1 MKQHSR
7 LALRLAAGLVSLA
20 LAGGW
25 AANAQAQGIAYA
37 FGQETISGVSITP
50 LTTLVSGVDTST
62 QASAT
67 RTIGPPVGAAFSD
80 PLDTPQAYLG
90 GAPASPPNN
99 FTRYAPGSP
108 PVSPTTPA
116 SFTRSDAQI
125 VSLAAATNTASTVAE
140 SFLNVVGRE
149 TAQSGV
155 TAAVS
160 LLVPTSTALT
170 IAYTFANR
178 AAVFVNSG
186 NNATAS
192 YQFNITIRD
201 AAGTVVFN
209 SNTANTNL
217 TLAAPPPVGVLS
229 EIIRSGTESVV
240 TPVLTGGATYNFTFS
255 IASQTSVAVPEPDA
269 VTLVAASGA
278 LTLAVGAVRRRR
290 LRRATK

>member
-1 MKQHSR
+1 MEQR
-7 LALRLAAGLVSLA
+7 LRLTLRLAAGLVSLA

-50 LTTLVSGVDTST
+50 TTTLASGVVTNT
-62 QASAT
+62 QDSAT
-67 RTIGPPVGAAFSD
+67 VNGAGLAQSA
-80 PLDTPQAYLG
+80 PLDVPQVYLG
-90 GAPASPPNN
+90 GAPASPQNN
-99 FTRYAPGSP
+99 FMRYAPGSP

-116 SFTRSDAQI
+116 SFTRGDAQI
-125 VSLAAATNTASTVAE
+125 VSLAAATNTASVVAE
-140 SFLNVVGRE
+140 SFLNAVG
-149 TAQSGV
+149 TATGSAGV
-155 TAAVS
+155 SAAVS

-178 AAVFVNSG
+178 AAVFVTPG
-186 NNATAS
+186 NNATAD
-192 YQFNITIRD
+192 YHFNITIRD

-229 EIIRSGTESVV
+229 EVIRSSTESVV

-255 IASQTSVAVPEPDA
+255 ITSQTAVAVPEPNA